1 MVDTLV
7 NLIVNIEEG
16 WGNYFAYKVM
26 PLKQKRPDL
35 FPIILAVFANH
46 PHWFMEHYDNIVTLI
61 SNKALTMDYHSPTI
75 IQHKACTPFEDKT
88 IT

>member
-46 PHWFMEHYDNIVTLI
+46 PHWFIDHLKEIEMILDRYDGEAYIGR
-61 SNKALTMDYHSPTI
+61 S
-75 IQHKACTPFEDKT
+75 
-88 IT
+88 

>member
-35 FPIILAVFANH
+35 FPILIAVFANH
-46 PHWFMEHYDNIVTLI
+46 PHWFREHYDEIREHYDEIVSLI
-61 SNKALTMDYHSPTI
+61 SNKALTFDFRS
-75 IQHKACTPFEDKT
+75 
-88 IT
+88 